1 MNASHMS
8 IPAGFIGLGNM
19 GLPMAQNLLQ
29 AGHPLSVFNRTA
41 ARADGLCAQ
50 GATRAATPRALAEQ
64 HEIVLS
70 IVADDTA
77 LRAIALGDT
86 GVLAGLAP
94 GKIHVD
100 MSTVSPDISKELDRH
115 YRAKGTHFIAA
126 PVFGRPEAA
135 AAAKLWICP
144 AGSPGAVERCQPL
157 FAVMGQGVI
166 VVGTEPHLASCLKL
180 VGNFFVVSAIETLSE
195 AFTLAEK
202 SGLELETVLALI
214 KALLPVPLFQGYGT
228 RMAHNEFSPPGF
240 ALRLGIKDVDLMRR
254 LADQAESP
262 LPLAD
267 VAHRN
272 LLAAHA
278 RGRGDLDWGALITV
292 IRELAGLEPRDS
304 SSPNPD

>member
-1 MNASHMS
+1 MS
-8 IPAGFIGLGNM
+8 IPVGFIGLGNM
-19 GLPMAQNLLQ
+19 GVPMAQNLLK

-41 ARADGLCAQ
+41 SRADGLCEQ
-50 GATRAATPRALAEQ
+50 GATRVATSRALAEQ
-64 HEIVLS
+64 NDIVLS
-70 IVADDTA
+70 IVADDAA
-77 LRAIALGDT
+77 LRAIAFGDD

-100 MSTVSPDISKELDRH
+100 MSTVSPDISKELDQH
-115 YRAKGTHFIAA
+115 YRAKGAHFIAS
-126 PVFGRPEAA
+126 PVFGRPDAA

-144 AGSPGAVERCQPL
+144 AGSPEAIERCRPL
-157 FAVMGQGVI
+157 FEAMGQGVI
-166 VVGTEPHLASCLKL
+166 VVGTEPHLANSLKL
-180 VGNFFVVSAIETLSE
+180 VGNFFVISAIETLSE
-195 AFTLAEK
+195 ALTLAEK
-202 SGLELETVLALI
+202 SGLEVETVLELI

-254 LADQAESP
+254 LADQSQAP

-292 IRELAGLEPRDS
+292 IRELAGLEPRDAP
-304 SSPNPD
+304 SPDTN